1 MSHDDF
7 ATPAPRIIDELWCIT
22 QERYV
27 ALIRAEAER
36 DALVQDWRNACA
48 LMNKAEAENV
58 ALRALLMEVAG
69 RGRLDCSD
77 ELQDRIKAKLRED
90 K

>member
-36 DALVQDWRNACA
+36 DAL
-48 LMNKAEAENV
+48 
-58 ALRALLMEVAG
+58 RALLMEVAG